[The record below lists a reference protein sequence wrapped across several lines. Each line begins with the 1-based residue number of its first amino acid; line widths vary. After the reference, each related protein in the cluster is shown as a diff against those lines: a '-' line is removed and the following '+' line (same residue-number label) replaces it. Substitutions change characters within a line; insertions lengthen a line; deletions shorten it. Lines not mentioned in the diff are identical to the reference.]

1 MTIFNLTFDVLDLL
15 SANVP
20 IIVKWKCEESYLVE
34 INHVIIIH
42 SSYFYIRGSML
53 KKKYSKLMVA
63 FHFSFGSLRKNV
75 MYDICTNIPQV

>member
-1 MTIFNLTFDVLDLL
+1 MTIFNLTFDFLVLL

-20 IIVKWKCEESYLVE
+20 IFVKWKMQNDLLE
-34 INHVIIIH
+34 INHVMMIH

-53 KKKYSKLMVA
+53 KKKYSKLMIA